1 MIVTGVIL
9 ILLAMLFDVGI
20 LYTIGIV
27 LAVVGAIL
35 WILGAMGRAV
45 GPRTHYW

>member
-1 MIVTGVIL
+1 VIVTGVLL
-9 ILLAMLFDVGI
+9 ILLAMLFDVSI
-20 LYTIGIV
+20 LYTIGLV
-27 LAVVGAIL
+27 LVVVGAIL